1 MSPLAYWLIA
11 VGVVVLWIAV
21 RLVMIR
27 DQRKEPA
34 EMDGYD
40 ALSSERDE
48 AAKARVRQA
57 ERMIA
62 QAHYGPI
69 RDGHE
74 V

>member
-1 MSPLAYWLIA
+1 MAYWIAAVLIVA
-11 VGVVVLWIAV
+11 AYVAV
-21 RLVMIR
+21 RLAMIR
-27 DQRKEPA
+27 DQRKEPT

-40 ALSSERDE
+40 ALASERDE
-48 AAKARVRQA
+48 AAKARVLLA

>member
-11 VGVVVLWIAV
+11 IGIVVLWIAV

-27 DQRKEPA
+27 DQRKEPT

-40 ALSSERDE
+40 ALASERDE
-48 AAKARVRQA
+48 AAKARVLLA